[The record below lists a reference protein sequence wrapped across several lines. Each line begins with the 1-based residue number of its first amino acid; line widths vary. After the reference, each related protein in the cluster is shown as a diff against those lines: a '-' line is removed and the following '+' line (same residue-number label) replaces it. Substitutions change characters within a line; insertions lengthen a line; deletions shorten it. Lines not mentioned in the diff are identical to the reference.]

1 MSKLKK
7 IAYKFGKVIPAFAL
21 VVGLSTVS
29 QACVWWFYQ
38 PEIPEKLKKKLLEGN
53 GVLHNLRSLRI
64 YV

>member
-7 IAYKFGKVIPAFAL
+7 IAYKFGNVIPAFAL

-38 PEIPEKLKKKLLEGN
+38 PEIPEKLKKS
-53 GVLHNLRSLRI
+53 R
-64 YV
+64 